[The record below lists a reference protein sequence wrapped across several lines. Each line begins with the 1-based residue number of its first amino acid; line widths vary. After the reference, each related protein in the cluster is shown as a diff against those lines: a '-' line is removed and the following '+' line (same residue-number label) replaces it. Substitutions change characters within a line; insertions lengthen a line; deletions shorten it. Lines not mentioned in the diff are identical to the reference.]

1 MDQLEKR
8 AFLAIVLCLAIL
20 LVWQVV
26 FFKKVPRQRIE
37 KPAATTEKRETTEKT
52 SEIAK
57 PPFDKRAMP
66 AVSEKDVSV
75 NTDLFEAVF
84 STRGGALKR
93 WRLKKYKDK
102 VENGNWVEMVTPGD
116 RTQYPLSLSFS
127 DPNLDN
133 LEGAHYQLES
143 QTENTVRFVYGRKGE
158 QKGTKIERT
167 YVFKKESYE
176 FSHTTRIWAP
186 PPLMK
191 GEVFI
196 GFSEGI
202 PTDEKTNILFA
213 AYADVRNFI
222 YRLPGKT
229 YRQKVSSLKE
239 DKEIKNTIQ
248 WGGIENRYF
257 ISALFNHSK
266 VKPYLLISSPLPSS
280 GAIEFQFPFYK
291 EAGADFFEMSFSG
304 YIGPKEVGLLRAV
317 EPGFDEAVDFG
328 MFSFL
333 CIPLLFI
340 MNFFYK
346 FCHNYGVAILLLT
359 LLVRVLFHPLTKKSL
374 KAMREMQRIQPQI
387 AKIKEKH
394 KDDKQR
400 MNKEV
405 MDLMKSNKVNPLGGC
420 LPLLFQMPI
429 FFALYR
435 LLYNAI
441 ELYQAPFFGWIKD
454 LSTKD
459 PLYITPILMG
469 IAMFIQ
475 QKMTPTTGVDPVQ
488 QRMMMFMPIIFS
500 FFMIAL
506 PSGLVLYILA
516 STLLQIVSQYVVNR
530 DFAKQGL

>member
-1 MDQLEKR
+1 M
-8 AFLAIVLCLAIL
+8 AIVLCLAIL
-20 LVWQVV
+20 LVWQIV
-26 FFKKVPRQRIE
+26 FFKKIPRSDQ
-37 KPAATTEKRETTEKT
+37 PAPPAETSETTEKV
-52 SEIAK
+52 SKIAK
-57 PPFDKRAMP
+57 PPFDKRAIP
-66 AVSEKDVSV
+66 AVSESTVSEKDVLV

-102 VENGNWVEMVTPGD
+102 VENGNWVEMVVPGD
-116 RTQYPLSLSFS
+116 RAQYPLSMSFS

-133 LEGAHYQLES
+133 LEGAQYQLKS
-143 QTENTVRFVYGRKGE
+143 QTEDTVRFVYER
-158 QKGTKIERT
+158 KGTKIERT
-167 YVFKKESYE
+167 YLFKKESYE

-186 PPLMK
+186 QSLMK

-229 YRQKVSSLKE
+229 HRQKVSDLKE

-257 ISALFNHSK
+257 ISALVNRSK
-266 VKPYLLISSPLPSS
+266 VKPYLLISSPLPGS

-304 YIGPKEVGLLRAV
+304 YIGPKEVKLLRAV

-328 MFSFL
+328 IVSFL

-346 FCHNYGVAILLLT
+346 FCRNYGVAILLLT

-394 KDDKQR
+394 KDDRQR

-405 MDLMKSNKVNPLGGC
+405 MDLMKANKVNPLGGC

-459 PLYITPILMG
+459 PLYITPVLMG
-469 IAMFIQ
+469 VAMFIQ
-475 QKMTPTTGVDPVQ
+475 QKMTPTTSIDPAQ
-488 QRMMMFMPIIFS
+488 QRMMMLMPIVFS

-506 PSGLVLYILA
+506 PSGLVLYILV
-516 STLLQIVSQYVVNR
+516 STLLQIASQYVVNR

>member
-26 FFKKVPRQRIE
+26 FFKKVPRPRIE
-37 KPAATTEKRETTEKT
+37 EPAATTEKMETTGKT
-52 SEIAK
+52 SKIAK
-57 PPFDKRAMP
+57 PPFDKQAMP

-102 VENGNWVEMVTPGD
+102 VENGNWVEMIIAAD
-116 RTQYPLSLSFS
+116 RAKYPLSLSFS
-127 DPNLDN
+127 DPSLGN

-143 QTENTVRFVYGRKGE
+143 QTEDTVRFVYA

-167 YVFKKESYE
+167 YVFKKEAYE

-186 PPLMK
+186 QPLIK
-191 GEVFI
+191 GEIFI

-222 YRLPGKT
+222 YRAAGKT
-229 YRQKVSSLKE
+229 YRQKVSNLEE

-257 ISALFNHSK
+257 ISAMVNRSK
-266 VKPYLLISSPLPSS
+266 VKPYLLISSPLPGS

-291 EAGADFFEMSFSG
+291 ETEADFFEMSFSG

-359 LLVRVLFHPLTKKSL
+359 LLIRALFHPLTKKSL

-387 AKIKEKH
+387 AKIKEKY
-394 KDDKQR
+394 KDDKQQ

-405 MDLMKSNKVNPLGGC
+405 MGLMKANKVNPLGGC

-459 PLYITPILMG
+459 PLYITPVLMG

-475 QKMTPTTGVDPVQ
+475 QKMTPTTSIDPVQ

-516 STLLQIVSQYVVNR
+516 STLLQIASQYVVNR